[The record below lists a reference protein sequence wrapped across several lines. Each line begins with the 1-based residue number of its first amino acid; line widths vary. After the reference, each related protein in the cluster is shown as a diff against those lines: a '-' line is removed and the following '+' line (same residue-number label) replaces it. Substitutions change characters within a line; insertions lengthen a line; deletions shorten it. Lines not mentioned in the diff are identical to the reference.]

1 MCSSHNQLVPKV
13 ATIKKIAEETS
24 SGDVKTFYV
33 EFDCPKERA
42 EFNNMPGQC
51 AMISVLGVGESMIS
65 ITSSPTRP
73 DPLEFSIKKMGKVTS
88 ALHDFAE
95 GQKIGIRGPY
105 GNNFPA
111 DEWIGKD
118 LVFIGGGIGLA
129 PLRSVINYCIDKKE
143 SYGSITIIYGSRSP
157 SDLCFKEEIFE
168 NWPSVE
174 GVKVHLAVDKI
185 EEGEQWDKSIGF
197 VPQYL
202 EQISPSPDNAIA
214 ITCGPPIM
222 IKYVLESL
230 EKLKFK
236 DEQIITTLEL
246 KMQCGVGYCGR
257 CNIGDKYVCIDGPV
271 FSYKQIKE
279 MPQEF

>member
-13 ATIKKIAEETS
+13 ATIKKITEETS

-33 EFDCPKERA
+33 EFDKPEERA
-42 EFNNMPGQC
+42 EFKNMPGQC

-88 ALHDFAE
+88 KLHDMSV
-95 GQKIGIRGPY
+95 GSKIGIRGPY
-105 GNNFPA
+105 GNNFPV
-111 DEWIGKD
+111 DEWRGKD

-143 SYGSITIIYGSRSP
+143 NYGSISIIYGSRSP
-157 SDLCFKEEIFE
+157 ADLCFKEELFD
-168 NWPSVE
+168 NWPNLE
-174 GVKVHLAVDKI
+174 GVEVHLTVDKV
-185 EEGEQWDKSIGF
+185 EEGERWDKSVGF

-202 EQISPSPDNAIA
+202 EQISPSPNNSIA

-230 EKLKFK
+230 EKMKFE

>member
-1 MCSSHNQLVPKV
+1 MCSSHNQLVPKI

-24 SGDVKTFYV
+24 SADVKTFYV

-42 EFNNMPGQC
+42 EFKNMPGQC

-88 ALHDFAE
+88 ALHDFSE

-105 GNNFPA
+105 GNHFPV
-111 DEWIGKD
+111 DDWFGKD

-143 SYGSITIIYGSRSP
+143 NYGSITIIYGSRSP
-157 SDLCFKEEIFE
+157 ADLCFKQELFE
-168 NWPSVE
+168 NWTSIE
-174 GVKVHLAVDKI
+174 GVKVHLTVDKV
-185 EEGEQWDKSIGF
+185 EEGEKWDKSIGF

-202 EQISPSPDNAIA
+202 EQINPSSNNAIA

-230 EKLKFK
+230 KKMKFE